1 MSHPDPLKVF
11 FEAGDA
17 PASDP
22 AFRVSVMA
30 VIARQ
35 RMLREWVKR
44 FAMTMVLIA
53 ALFLLKP
60 VLDILQTSFLEISFE
75 VYAALALVAV
85 LAFAGQF
92 YISHTFR
99 FRLSRVFSF

>member
-1 MSHPDPLKVF
+1 MSSPDPLKVF

-35 RMLREWVKR
+35 RMLREWAER

-60 VLDILQTSFLEISFE
+60 VLDILQTSFLEIPYE
-75 VYAALALVAV
+75 IYAALALVAI
-85 LAFAGQF
+85 LAFAGQY
-92 YISHTFR
+92 YISRSSR
-99 FRLSRVFSF
+99 FLLPRFFQF